1 MSQTLTYI
9 MGADNRA
16 LVDNVQDF
24 HIDWN
29 EQRND
34 NWITARQWEDGMRQ
48 VFVNIKNQDGT
59 PFDLTGCNVWFEG
72 FLPKSAKGDFR
83 VIDDEGYVPIDESA
97 GRFRFDMPKQAFP
110 LAGSYRQA
118 FFRILKNGNSV
129 TTLEFDLKVLA
140 DKVVTGL
147 VPRDWISPFERIAD
161 ELLASFKQHTAD
173 ADKVLNDFQNK
184 VTDLINELNRQGSA
198 TTSMLVGLQ
207 NRIGELESRVD
218 DDNDKI
224 NNMFDDFNNKINKQ
238 IEDFKNQTNQYIK
251 NLQVDSNATAYNTVA
266 DMQHDNK
273 LKVGNMAH
281 TFGYYAPNDGGGAD
295 YRILDHPD
303 GFSIGLD
310 NHLWAQQINYTDNNY
325 YDEIS
330 YSIDRDHNYH
340 TTCYT
345 VTIPKV
351 DKHGNTIMPEMNYH
365 QNWISSNLWA
375 RQYHTT
381 LTLNGDASIRIGPGE
396 TYMNGNIISGGKIV
410 HQADASKQYPDRMKS
425 LAIMNDRSIREYQAG
440 TSAQQMLNDGA
451 QVAFTVYYSL
461 VKNGQKSGY
470 ANSDN
475 DQTDNL
481 RAGGRVTEHYPA
493 LGLGERP
500 DGTWIVI
507 GCDGRSMVDDG
518 LTADQLAQKFID
530 AGCTNAWRMDGGGST
545 SINVRESKINKN
557 MDDNGATDR
566 NLQWTF
572 DIHKNTAA
580 DNANSLAMS
589 KIGEEKQNLYRA
601 IMYDIKTFYESDT
614 AILGYRKL
622 NSEDELNSFIYELSS
637 RLNESQYVNGAK
649 LTGILTVKYWG
660 SSIAKA
666 LGTDNGSMDFAYV
679 YTCTGGNHL
688 HGKLVITSL
697 TDPRITCWKQFANE
711 QNPKW
716 SQWMVDGLAEE
727 VNVSASGSVKNLHV
741 TKSGN
746 QVQIDC
752 EINVASNTWTD
763 YITGLP
769 LPGFDNQKFTVWGDG
784 QNKQGFA
791 TVSRGG
797 KLTMRADTNDN
808 YPVHYVYLT
817 TAKKDYKVN
826 Y

>member
-1 MSQTLTYI
+1 MSQTLTYV

-83 VIDDEGYVPIDESA
+83 IIDDEGYVPIDESA

-161 ELLASFKQHTAD
+161 ELMQSFKDHTAQAD
-173 ADKVLNDFQNK
+173 KVLNDHIANADKVLNDFQNK
-184 VTDLINELNRQGSA
+184 VTDLVNELNRQGSA
-198 TTSMLVGLQ
+198 TTSMLNGIQ
-207 NRIGELESRVD
+207 NRIAELE
-218 DDNDKI
+218 DKI
-224 NNMFDDFNNKINKQ
+224 KRDDLVTKPQLDEFEKHINELIENN
-238 IEDFKNQTNQYIK
+238 
-251 NLQVDSNATAYNTVA
+251 SASSAYNTVA

-303 GFSIGLD
+303 GFSIELD

-330 YSIDRDHNYH
+330 YSIDRDHPNH

-365 QNWISSNLWA
+365 QDWISSNLWA

-451 QVAFTVYYSL
+451 QVAFTVYYPL

-475 DQTDNL
+475 DLTDNL
-481 RAGGRVTEHYPA
+481 RAGGRVTEHYPS
-493 LGLGERP
+493 LGLGEKA

-518 LTADQLAQKFID
+518 LTADQFAQKFID
-530 AGCTNAWRMDGGGST
+530 AGCVNAWRMDGGGST

-566 NLQWTF
+566 SLQWTF

-589 KIGEEKQNLYRA
+589 KIGEEKQNLYSS

-622 NSEDELNSFIYELSS
+622 NSEDELNAFINELSS

-660 SSIAKA
+660 SSIAKTV
-666 LGTDNGSMDFAYV
+666 GTDNGSMDFAYV
-679 YTCTGGNHL
+679 YTCTGGYHT

-697 TDPRITCWKQFANE
+697 TDPRITCWKQYANE

-716 SQWMVDGLAEE
+716 SQWMMDSLSEE
-727 VNVSASGSVKNLHV
+727 VSVNANGSVKNLHV
-741 TKSGN
+741 TQSGN

-752 EINVASNTWTD
+752 EVNVANNTWTD

-769 LPGFDNQKFTVWGDG
+769 LPGFDNQKFAVWGDG

-817 TAKKDYKVN
+817 TGKKDYKVK

>member
-1 MSQTLTYI
+1 MSQTLTYV

-97 GRFRFDMPKQAFP
+97 GKFRFDMPKQAFP

-198 TTSMLVGLQ
+198 TTSMLTGLQ
-207 NRIGELESRVD
+207 NRIAELE
-218 DDNDKI
+218 DKI
-224 NNMFDDFNNKINKQ
+224 KRDDLVTKPQLDEFEKHINELIENN
-238 IEDFKNQTNQYIK
+238 
-251 NLQVDSNATAYNTVA
+251 SASSAYNTVA

-281 TFGYYAPNDGGGAD
+281 TFGYYGPNDGGGAD

-303 GFSIGLD
+303 GFSIELD

-325 YDEIS
+325 YDEIG

-396 TYMNGNIISGGKIV
+396 TYMNGNIISGGKII

-451 QVAFTVYYSL
+451 QVAFTVYYPL

-679 YTCTGGNHL
+679 YTCTGGNHM

-697 TDPRITCWKQFANE
+697 TDPRITCWKQYANE

-716 SQWMVDGLAEE
+716 SQWMMDGLSEE
-727 VNVSASGSVKNLHV
+727 VSVNANGSVKNLHV
-741 TKSGN
+741 TQSGN

-752 EINVASNTWTD
+752 EVNVANNTWTD

-769 LPGFDNQKFTVWGDG
+769 LPGFDNQKFAVWGDG
-784 QNKQGFA
+784 QNKQGLA
-791 TVSRGG
+791 VVSRGG

-817 TAKKDYKVN
+817 TGKKDYKVK

>member
-1 MSQTLTYI
+1 MSQTLTYV

-83 VIDDEGYVPIDESA
+83 IIDDEGYVPIDESA
-97 GRFRFDMPKQAFP
+97 GKFRFDMPKQAFP

-140 DKVVTGL
+140 DKVITGL

-161 ELLASFKQHTAD
+161 ELLDSFKKHTAD

-198 TTSMLVGLQ
+198 TTSMLTGLQ

-218 DDNDKI
+218 GDNDKI
-224 NNMFDDFNNKINKQ
+224 NNMFNDFNNKINKQ

-251 NLQVDSNATAYNTVA
+251 NLQVDSKATAYNTVA

-281 TFGYYAPNDGGGAD
+281 TYGYYAPNDGGGAD

-310 NHLWAQQINYTDNNY
+310 NQLWAQQINYTDNNY
-325 YDEIS
+325 YDEIG

-365 QNWISSNLWA
+365 PNWISPNAWA
-375 RQYHTT
+375 RQYHSTV
-381 LTLNGDASIRIGPGE
+381 TLNGDASIRIGPGE

-410 HQADASKQYPDRMKS
+410 HQADASKQYPERMKS

-451 QVAFTVYYSL
+451 QVAFTVYYPL

-475 DQTDNL
+475 EQTDNL

-572 DIHKNTAA
+572 DIHKYTAA

-589 KIGEEKQNLYRA
+589 KIGEEKQNLYSS

-622 NSEDELNSFIYELSS
+622 NNEDELNGFLNEIKD

-649 LTGILTVKYWG
+649 LTGILTIKYWR
-660 SSIAKA
+660 SSVAA
-666 LGTDNGSMDFAYV
+666 ATGVDGPSSDFAYV
-679 YTCTGGNHL
+679 FTCTGGYHN
-688 HGKLVITSL
+688 HGKIVLTSL
-697 TDPRITCWKQFANE
+697 TDPRITCWKQFRKDQDPN
-711 QNPKW
+711 W
-716 SQWMVDGLAEE
+716 SQWMSEGGTITINANATSE
-727 VNVSASGSVKNLHV
+727 VQDLHV
-741 TKSGN
+741 TQNGGTV
-746 QVQIDC
+746 QVDC
-752 EINVASNTWTD
+752 KVNTNSNTWKD

-769 LPGFDNQKFTVWGDG
+769 LPGFDNQRFIVYGNDQTKI
-784 QNKQGFA
+784 GFA
-791 TVSRGG
+791 TISKGG
-797 KLTMRADTNDN
+797 KLTIRADINDS
-808 YPVHYVYLT
+808 YAIHYTYLT
-817 TAKKDYKVN
+817 NTGKDFTVN

>member
-1 MSQTLTYI
+1 MSQTLTYV

-97 GRFRFDMPKQAFP
+97 GKFRFDMPKQAFP

-161 ELLASFKQHTAD
+161 ELMQSFKDHTAQAD
-173 ADKVLNDFQNK
+173 KVLNDHIANADKVLNDFQNK
-184 VTDLINELNRQGSA
+184 VTDLVNELNRQGSA
-198 TTSMLVGLQ
+198 TTSMLNGIQ
-207 NRIGELESRVD
+207 NRIAELE
-218 DDNDKI
+218 DKI
-224 NNMFDDFNNKINKQ
+224 KRDDLVTKPQLDEFEKHINELIENN
-238 IEDFKNQTNQYIK
+238 
-251 NLQVDSNATAYNTVA
+251 SASSAYNTVA

-303 GFSIGLD
+303 GFSIELD

-325 YDEIS
+325 YDESS

-396 TYMNGNIISGGKIV
+396 TYMNGNIISGGKII

-451 QVAFTVYYSL
+451 QVAFTVYYPL

-697 TDPRITCWKQFANE
+697 TDPRITCWKQYANE

-716 SQWMVDGLAEE
+716 SQWMMDGLSEE
-727 VNVSASGSVKNLHV
+727 VSVNANGSVKNLHV
-741 TKSGN
+741 TQSGN

-752 EINVASNTWTD
+752 EVNVANNTWTD

-769 LPGFDNQKFTVWGDG
+769 LPGFDNQKFAVWGDG
-784 QNKQGFA
+784 QNKQGLA
-791 TVSRGG
+791 VVSRGG

-808 YPVHYVYLT
+808 YPVHYIYLT
-817 TAKKDYKVN
+817 TGKKDYKVK

>member
-1 MSQTLTYI
+1 MSQTLTYV

-97 GRFRFDMPKQAFP
+97 GKFRFDMPKQAFP

-147 VPRDWISPFERIAD
+147 VPRDWTSPFERIVD
-161 ELLASFKQHTAD
+161 ELMQSFKDHTAQ

-198 TTSMLVGLQ
+198 TTSMLNGIQ
-207 NRIGELESRVD
+207 NRIAELE
-218 DDNDKI
+218 DKI
-224 NNMFDDFNNKINKQ
+224 KRDDLVTKPQLDEFEKHINELIENN
-238 IEDFKNQTNQYIK
+238 
-251 NLQVDSNATAYNTVA
+251 SASSAYNTVA

-281 TFGYYAPNDGGGAD
+281 TFGYYSPNDGGGAD
-295 YRILDHPD
+295 YRIMDHPD
-303 GFSIGLD
+303 GFSIELD

-325 YDEIS
+325 YDEIG

-345 VTIPKV
+345 VTIPKF
-351 DKHGNTIMPEMNYH
+351 DKHGNMIMPEMNYH
-365 QNWISSNLWA
+365 QNWISSNAWA

-396 TYMNGNIISGGKIV
+396 TYMNGNIISGGKII
-410 HQADASKQYPDRMKS
+410 HQADASKQYPNRMKS

-451 QVAFTVYYSL
+451 QVAFTVYYPL

-688 HGKLVITSL
+688 NGKLVITSL
-697 TDPRITCWKQFANE
+697 TDPRITCWKQFANG

-716 SQWMVDGLAEE
+716 SQWMMDGLSEE
-727 VNVSASGSVKNLHV
+727 VSVNANGSVKNLHV
-741 TKSGN
+741 TQSGN

-752 EINVASNTWTD
+752 EVNVANNTWTD

-769 LPGFDNQKFTVWGDG
+769 LPGFDNQKFAVWGDG

-817 TAKKDYKVN
+817 TGKKDYKVK

>member
-48 VFVNIKNQDGT
+48 VFVNIKNQDGA

-83 VIDDEGYVPIDESA
+83 IIDDEGYVPIDESA

-198 TTSMLVGLQ
+198 TTSMLTGLQ

-451 QVAFTVYYSL
+451 QVAFTVYYPL

-481 RAGGRVTEHYPA
+481 RAGGRVTEHYPS

-589 KIGEEKQNLYRA
+589 KIGEEKQNLYRS

-716 SQWMVDGLAEE
+716 SQWMVDGLVEE
-727 VNVSASGSVKNLHV
+727 VNVNANGSVKNLHV
-741 TKSGN
+741 TQSGN

-752 EINVASNTWTD
+752 EVNVANNTWTD

-769 LPGFDNQKFTVWGDG
+769 LPGFDNQKFAVWGDG

-791 TVSRGG
+791 IVSRGG

-817 TAKKDYKVN
+817 TGKKDYKVK

>member
-1 MSQTLTYI
+1 MSQTLTYV

-97 GRFRFDMPKQAFP
+97 GKFRFDMPKQAFP

-147 VPRDWISPFERIAD
+147 VPRDWISPFERIVD
-161 ELLASFKQHTAD
+161 ELMQSFKDHTAQ

-198 TTSMLVGLQ
+198 TTSMLNGIQ
-207 NRIGELESRVD
+207 NRIAELE
-218 DDNDKI
+218 DKI
-224 NNMFDDFNNKINKQ
+224 KRDDLVTKPQLDEFEKHINELIENN
-238 IEDFKNQTNQYIK
+238 
-251 NLQVDSNATAYNTVA
+251 SASSAYNTVA

-281 TFGYYAPNDGGGAD
+281 TFGYYSPNDGGGAD
-295 YRILDHPD
+295 YRIMDHPD
-303 GFSIGLD
+303 GFSIELD

-325 YDEIS
+325 YDEIG

-345 VTIPKV
+345 VTIPKF
-351 DKHGNTIMPEMNYH
+351 DKHGNMIMPEMNYH
-365 QNWISSNLWA
+365 QNWISSNAWA

-396 TYMNGNIISGGKIV
+396 TYMNGNIISGGKII
-410 HQADASKQYPDRMKS
+410 HQADASKQYPNRMKS

-451 QVAFTVYYSL
+451 QVAFTVYYPL

-688 HGKLVITSL
+688 NGKLVITSL
-697 TDPRITCWKQFANE
+697 TDPRITCWKQFANG

-716 SQWMVDGLAEE
+716 SQWMMDGLSEE
-727 VNVSASGSVKNLHV
+727 VSVNANGSVKNLHV
-741 TKSGN
+741 TQSGN

-752 EINVASNTWTD
+752 EVNVANNTWTD

-769 LPGFDNQKFTVWGDG
+769 LPGFDNQKFAVWGDG

-817 TAKKDYKVN
+817 TGKKDYKVK

>member
-1 MSQTLTYI
+1 MSQTLTYV

-34 NWITARQWEDGMRQ
+34 NWITARQWEDSMRQ

-97 GRFRFDMPKQAFP
+97 GKFRFDMPKQAFP

-140 DKVVTGL
+140 DKVITGL

-161 ELLASFKQHTAD
+161 ELLDSFKKHTAD

-198 TTSMLVGLQ
+198 TTSMLNRIQ
-207 NRIGELESRVD
+207 NRIAELE
-218 DDNDKI
+218 DKI
-224 NNMFDDFNNKINKQ
+224 KRDDLVTKPQLDEFEKHINELIENN
-238 IEDFKNQTNQYIK
+238 
-251 NLQVDSNATAYNTVA
+251 SASSAYNTVA
-266 DMQHDNK
+266 DMQHDSK

-281 TFGYYAPNDGGGAD
+281 TFGYYSPNDGGGAD
-295 YRILDHPD
+295 YRIMDHPD
-303 GFSIGLD
+303 GFSVELD

-325 YDEIS
+325 YDEIG

-345 VTIPKV
+345 VTIPKF
-351 DKHGNTIMPEMNYH
+351 DKHGNMIMPEMNYH

-451 QVAFTVYYSL
+451 QVAFTVYYPL

-475 DQTDNL
+475 SQTDNL
-481 RAGGRVTEHYPA
+481 RAGGRVTEHYPS

-589 KIGEEKQNLYRA
+589 KIGEEKQNLYRS

-752 EINVASNTWTD
+752 EVNVASNTWTD

>member
-83 VIDDEGYVPIDESA
+83 IIDDEGYVPIDESA
-97 GRFRFDMPKQAFP
+97 GKFRFDMPKQAFP

-161 ELLASFKQHTAD
+161 ELLDSFKQHTAD

-198 TTSMLVGLQ
+198 TTSMLNGIQ
-207 NRIGELESRVD
+207 NRIADLE
-218 DDNDKI
+218 DKI
-224 NNMFDDFNNKINKQ
+224 KRDDLVTKPQLDEFEKHINELIENN
-238 IEDFKNQTNQYIK
+238 
-251 NLQVDSNATAYNTVA
+251 SASSAYNTVA

-281 TFGYYAPNDGGGAD
+281 TFGYYGPNDGGGAD

-303 GFSIGLD
+303 GFSIELD

-396 TYMNGNIISGGKIV
+396 TYMNGNIISGGKII
-410 HQADASKQYPDRMKS
+410 HQADASKQYPNRMKS

-451 QVAFTVYYSL
+451 QVAFTVYYPL

-475 DQTDNL
+475 EQTDNL

-518 LTADQLAQKFID
+518 LTADQFAQKFID
-530 AGCTNAWRMDGGGST
+530 AGCVNAWRMDGGGST

-566 NLQWTF
+566 SLQWTF

-589 KIGEEKQNLYRA
+589 KIGEEKQNLYSS

-697 TDPRITCWKQFANE
+697 TDPRITCWKQYANE

-716 SQWMVDGLAEE
+716 SQWMMDGLSEE
-727 VNVSASGSVKNLHV
+727 VSVNANGSVKNLHV
-741 TKSGN
+741 TQSGN

-752 EINVASNTWTD
+752 EVNVANNTWTD

-769 LPGFDNQKFTVWGDG
+769 LPGFDNQKFAVWGDG

-817 TAKKDYKVN
+817 TGKKDYKVK

>member
-1 MSQTLTYI
+1 MSQTLTYV

-83 VIDDEGYVPIDESA
+83 IIDDEGYVPIDESA

-184 VTDLINELNRQGSA
+184 VTDLINQLNRQGSA
-198 TTSMLVGLQ
+198 TTSMLTGLQ
-207 NRIGELESRVD
+207 NRIAELESRVD

-224 NNMFDDFNNKINKQ
+224 KNMLTDCENKINQ
-238 IEDFKNQTNQYIK
+238 TINDFKNRLDDLAKT
-251 NLQVDSNATAYNTVA
+251 SAYDTVA
-266 DMQHDNK
+266 DMQKDNK

-303 GFSIGLD
+303 GFSIELD

-451 QVAFTVYYSL
+451 QVAFTVYYPL

-481 RAGGRVTEHYPA
+481 RAGGRVTEHYPS

-589 KIGEEKQNLYRA
+589 KIGEEKQNLYRS

-660 SSIAKA
+660 SSISKA

-697 TDPRITCWKQFANE
+697 TDPRITCWKQYANE

-716 SQWMVDGLAEE
+716 SQWMMDGLSEE
-727 VNVSASGSVKNLHV
+727 VSVNANGSVKNLHV
-741 TKSGN
+741 TQSGN

-752 EINVASNTWTD
+752 EVNVANNTWTD

-769 LPGFDNQKFTVWGDG
+769 LPGFDNQKFAVWGDG

-791 TVSRGG
+791 IVSRGG

-817 TAKKDYKVN
+817 TGKKDYKVK

>member
-1 MSQTLTYI
+1 MSQTLTYV

-97 GRFRFDMPKQAFP
+97 GKFRFDMPKQAFP

-161 ELLASFKQHTAD
+161 ELMQSFKDHTAQAD
-173 ADKVLNDFQNK
+173 KVLNDHIANADKVLNDFQNK
-184 VTDLINELNRQGSA
+184 VTDLVNELNRQGSA
-198 TTSMLVGLQ
+198 TTSMLNGIQ
-207 NRIGELESRVD
+207 NRIAELE
-218 DDNDKI
+218 DKI
-224 NNMFDDFNNKINKQ
+224 KRDDLVTKPQLDEFEKHINELIENN
-238 IEDFKNQTNQYIK
+238 
-251 NLQVDSNATAYNTVA
+251 SASSAYNTVA

-281 TFGYYAPNDGGGAD
+281 TFGYYSPNDGGGAD
-295 YRILDHPD
+295 YRIMDHPD
-303 GFSIGLD
+303 GFSIELD

-325 YDEIS
+325 YDEIG

-345 VTIPKV
+345 VTIPKF
-351 DKHGNTIMPEMNYH
+351 DKHGNMIMPEMNYH
-365 QNWISSNLWA
+365 QNWISSNAWA

-451 QVAFTVYYSL
+451 QVAFTVYYPL

-475 DQTDNL
+475 DLTDNL

-493 LGLGERP
+493 LGIGEKS

-507 GCDGRSMVDDG
+507 GCDGRSMVDNG
-518 LTADQLAQKFID
+518 LTADQFAQKFID
-530 AGCTNAWRMDGGGST
+530 AGCVNAWRMDGGGST

-566 NLQWTF
+566 RLQWTF
-572 DIHKNTAA
+572 DIHKYTAA
-580 DNANSLAMS
+580 NNANSLAMS
-589 KIGEEKQNLYRA
+589 KISEEKQNLYSS

-614 AILGYRKL
+614 AIFGYRKL
-622 NSEDELNSFIYELSS
+622 NNEDELNGFLNEIKE

-649 LTGILTVKYWG
+649 LTGILTVKYWR
-660 SSIAKA
+660 SSVAAATGID
-666 LGTDNGSMDFAYV
+666 GPSSDFAYV
-679 YTCTGGNHL
+679 FTCTGGYHN
-688 HGKLVITSL
+688 HGKIVLTSL
-697 TDPRITCWKQFANE
+697 TDPRITCWKQFRKDQDPN
-711 QNPKW
+711 W
-716 SQWMVDGLAEE
+716 SQWMSDGGTITINANATSE
-727 VNVSASGSVKNLHV
+727 VQDLHV
-741 TKSGN
+741 TQNGGTV
-746 QVQIDC
+746 QVDC
-752 EINVASNTWTD
+752 KVNTNSNTWKD

-769 LPGFDNQKFTVWGDG
+769 LPGFDNQRFIVYGNDQTKI
-784 QNKQGFA
+784 GFA
-791 TVSRGG
+791 TISRGG
-797 KLTMRADTNDN
+797 KLTIRADTNDS
-808 YPVHYVYLT
+808 YAIHYTYLT
-817 TAKKDYKVN
+817 NTGKDFTVN

>member
-1 MSQTLTYI
+1 MSQTLTYV

-161 ELLASFKQHTAD
+161 ELLESFKKHTQD

-184 VTDLINELNRQGSA
+184 VTDLINQLNRQGST
-198 TTSMLVGLQ
+198 TTSMLNGIQ
-207 NRIGELESRVD
+207 NRIAELE
-218 DDNDKI
+218 DKI
-224 NNMFDDFNNKINKQ
+224 KRDDLVTKPQLDEFEKHINELIENN
-238 IEDFKNQTNQYIK
+238 
-251 NLQVDSNATAYNTVA
+251 SASSAYNTVA

-281 TFGYYAPNDGGGAD
+281 TFGYYGPNDGGGAD

-303 GFSIGLD
+303 GFSIELD

-451 QVAFTVYYSL
+451 QVAFTVYYQL

-475 DQTDNL
+475 AQTDNL
-481 RAGGRVTEHYPA
+481 RAGGRVTEHYPS
-493 LGLGERP
+493 LGLGERS

-518 LTADQLAQKFID
+518 LTADQFAQKFID
-530 AGCTNAWRMDGGGST
+530 AGCVNAWRMDGGGST

-566 NLQWTF
+566 SLQWTF

-589 KIGEEKQNLYRA
+589 KIGEEKQNLYSS

-666 LGTDNGSMDFAYV
+666 LGIDNGSMDFAYV

-716 SQWMVDGLAEE
+716 SQWMMDGLSEE
-727 VNVSASGSVKNLHV
+727 VSVSANGSVKNLHV
-741 TKSGN
+741 TQSGN

-752 EINVASNTWTD
+752 EVNVANNTWTD

-769 LPGFDNQKFTVWGDG
+769 LPGFDNQKFAVWGDG
-784 QNKQGFA
+784 QNKQGLA
-791 TVSRGG
+791 VVSRGG

-817 TAKKDYKVN
+817 TGKKDYKVK